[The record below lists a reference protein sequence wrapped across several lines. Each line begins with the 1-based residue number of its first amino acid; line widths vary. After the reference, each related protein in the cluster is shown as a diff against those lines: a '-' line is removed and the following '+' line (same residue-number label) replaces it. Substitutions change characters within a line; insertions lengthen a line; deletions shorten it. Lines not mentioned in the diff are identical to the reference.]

1 MESHTLTSDPQLL
14 NDSGNITSSQPE
26 TSSSSSLTSFPNWS
40 GKLCNLLSPQY
51 KNYYTRYWWH
61 DFSTFWPSILSTG
74 ISHLVVCTIHLSWNK
89 NNQRIIKDFAMQWM
103 NAHNKWNLCQ
113 NMIKKVKGWNGIQRQ
128 ICTAY
133 ILHTLDI
140 IKWVDSLTVELVL
153 VVCLVFRLR
162 KVELL
167 YDY

>member
-1 MESHTLTSDPQLL
+1 MILATSLVHNQKRRALPVWPVFQTGLA
-14 NDSGNITSSQPE
+14 
-26 TSSSSSLTSFPNWS
+26 SFATCCLHN
-40 GKLCNLLSPQY
+40 
-51 KNYYTRYWWH
+51 TRTIIHVIGH

-74 ISHLVVCTIHLSWNK
+74 ISHLVVCTIHLNWNK

-103 NAHNKWNLCQ
+103 NAHNKRNLCQ

-140 IKWVDSLTVELVL
+140 IKWVHSLTVELVL